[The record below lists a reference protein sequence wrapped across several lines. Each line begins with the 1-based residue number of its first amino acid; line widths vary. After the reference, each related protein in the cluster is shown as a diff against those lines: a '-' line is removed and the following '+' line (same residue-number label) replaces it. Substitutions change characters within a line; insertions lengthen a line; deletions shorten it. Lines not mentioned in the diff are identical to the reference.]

1 MEKKFDL
8 KEIVLIGRTYDEYF
22 HMFHLGD
29 LDLGAERILDAASG
43 VSSFCAEAN
52 ANGYDVTAS
61 DRIYC
66 FEPDEIR
73 AKCAGDLQIV
83 MDKLP
88 GVMDQY
94 RWVYFKNAEALR
106 EQRERAYRAFAD
118 DYAAHREQYIETAYP
133 CSSFADKQFT
143 MSLASHFLFLYDE
156 HLDYAFHRDTV
167 MELLR
172 MTSKEIRIFPL
183 VNLRYHRSA
192 FVERLSEE
200 LVQMGHGAE
209 IKQVDYEFV
218 KGGNEMMVISV

>member
-1 MEKKFDL
+1 MDKKFDL

-22 HMFHLGD
+22 HMFHLKD
-29 LDLGAERILDAASG
+29 LDLEAEKILDAASG

-52 ANGYDVTAS
+52 AKGYDVTAS

-66 FEPDEIR
+66 FSPEEIR
-73 AKCAGDLQIV
+73 AKCASDLDTV

-94 RWVYFKNAEALR
+94 RWVYFKDAEALR
-106 EQRERAYRAFAD
+106 RKRERAHRAFVE
-118 DYAAHREQYIETAYP
+118 DYAAHRERYIETAYP
-133 CSSFADKQFT
+133 HSGFQDKQFT
-143 MSLASHFLFLYDE
+143 VSLASGFLFLYDE
-156 HLDYAFHRDTV
+156 HLDYDFHRDTV

-172 MTSKEIRIFPL
+172 VTSREVRIFPL

-200 LVQMGHGAE
+200 LVQMGHGVE
-209 IKQVDYEFV
+209 IKQVEYEFV
-218 KGGNEMMVISV
+218 KNGNEVMVIQI